1 VSNEENEADQV
12 SETQGFHP
20 ETATE
25 ENLDQAPDLDADLEE
40 ETPETET
47 ELIVDNL
54 VAEST
59 AREFIEP
66 EALTS
71 EQMVAALNAEDYKG
85 SELMDVL
92 AQLEAM
98 ITQARSLPMSALVLV
113 NKAEAI
119 SLLESARAAMP
130 SDIRTANQ
138 IVAGAN
144 AVIERAQEESQL
156 ISQKANSAS
165 ERIQAEAHARAEEL
179 VNQERIVVMAKER
192 AEQIVQTLEEHFD
205 QAEPTALVEPKQ
217 EPLPTADELG
227 ARLEEFLARNDRLSR
242 GVQLGRMDTDFQ
254 RKSPGDI
261 SSLRETPYERRDRG
275 TPQVPP
281 RSRGRH
287 RAED

>member
-1 VSNEENEADQV
+1 MSNEENEADQV

-192 AEQIVQTLEEHFD
+192 AEQIVQTATAKAEELAEGSDRYCETKLVELEEILGKMMEQSAAGRQVLSQRPKFD
-205 QAEPTALVEPKQ
+205 PAQATPREEPAQ
-217 EPLPTADELG
+217 
-227 ARLEEFLARNDRLSR
+227 
-242 GVQLGRMDTDFQ
+242 
-254 RKSPGDI
+254 
-261 SSLRETPYERRDRG
+261 
-275 TPQVPP
+275 
-281 RSRGRH
+281 
-287 RAED
+287 